1 MVKPTST
8 KETETKKPPKE
19 LSLLIKKQHEKTL
32 SNEETKFM
40 ETLRELARAKRMAM
54 GKENWA
60 KLPEDERKRVMA
72 DYMIEAY
79 NEYVAGQ
86 SGKLLKE

>member
-1 MVKPTST
+1 
-8 KETETKKPPKE
+8 
-19 LSLLIKKQHEKTL
+19 
-32 SNEETKFM
+32 M

-60 KLPEDERKRVMA
+60 KLSEDERKRVMA